1 MSRIGGFDAGT
12 EEHGKDTAEFAVPK
26 RNGED
31 PAVQVR
37 GCVAAVD
44 GGVHVGG
51 EGETEGCD
59 IQQQNAQEGEAAEGV
74 NGGDA
79 VGLANWLDVIHGAL
93 LSIRFA
99 AEARVVSQGIPAFQG
114 RG

>member
-37 GCVAAVD
+37 GGVAAVH
-44 GGVHVGG
+44 GWIHVGG
-51 EGETEGCD
+51 EGEAEGGD
-59 IQQQNAQEGEAAEGV
+59 IQQQNAEEGEAAEGV

-79 VGLANWLDVIHGAL
+79 VGLADWLDVIQGAL

-99 AEARVVSQGIPAFQG
+99 AGARAV
-114 RG
+114 R